1 MVFFVAK
8 HPEYTTHFQYLIIIK
23 TQIVVLLLVILN
35 GDQYLVCIFLLYL
48 LNNYAFNWISFS
60 LLIDCIIVNC
70 CEWIRINQSIIIQR
84 KHENFYIDVWLFDRC
99 SACRFV
105 NAAVVI
111 FWCFTHFFLR
121 DDDIDDDTSQQGED
135 KLPPPSQ
142 PAISLHNPYLDVRIQ
157 KTIRVHLEHA
167 KHLHVELGRCSFP
180 SYLSTFVSVLLCRID
195 LPCRFLILV
204 KQQNI
209 RVVT

>member
-23 TQIVVLLLVILN
+23 TQIVILLLVILN

-48 LNNYAFNWISFS
+48 LNNYA
-60 LLIDCIIVNC
+60 LIDFFFIIDWLHNIKLL
-70 CEWIRINQSIIIQR
+70 WMNKNNQSIIIQR
-84 KHENFYIDVWLFDRC
+84 KHTNFYIDVWLFDRC

-105 NAAVVI
+105 TAAVVI
-111 FWCFTHFFLR
+111 FWCFAHFFHR

-157 KTIRVHLEHA
+157 KTLRVHIEHT
-167 KHLHVELGRCSFP
+167 KHLHVELGRFFSC
-180 SYLSTFVSVLLCRID
+180 
-195 LPCRFLILV
+195 LIYQHL
-204 KQQNI
+204 
-209 RVVT
+209 